1 MVAASSAAALVA
13 GSWRMDV
20 SLPVFPPK
28 RVIVHNAIHGTCA
41 VADIPPSMTVAELKH
56 ELYERLLL
64 RPNQRIRLV
73 SWGREL
79 DDSAPLTEY
88 SLQNDA
94 RIEMQLSLC
103 RPEPLEPRRVRVWN
117 SALKTRQYVVEA
129 GATVGEIKKRI
140 ESAMLKGD
148 HEWHAADGTCTRARG
163 ATVLAACNVKPDEKA
178 GTVGMSQGLELVV
191 EGPFDPAKK
200 GAVKA
205 RKATNGREVRAR
217 PTSGMMP
224 FRLLLS

>member
-28 RVIVHNAIHGTCA
+28 RIIVHNAIHGTCA

-79 DDSAPLTEY
+79 DDAAPLTEY

-129 GATVGEIKKRI
+129 GATVGEMKKRI

-217 PTSGMMP
+217 STSGMVP
-224 FRLLLS
+224 SRLLLS